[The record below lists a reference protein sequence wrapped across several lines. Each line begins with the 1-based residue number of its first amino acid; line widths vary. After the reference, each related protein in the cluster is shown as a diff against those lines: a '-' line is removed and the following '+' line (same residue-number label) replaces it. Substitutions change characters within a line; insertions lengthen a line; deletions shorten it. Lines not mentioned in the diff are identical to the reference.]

1 MFTGRNFHQGDT
13 QWFEIDALPQQANEI
28 DKQFIAKS
36 EKTGHAHAL
45 CGDYKM
51 FSLANTEGFFIEV
64 GEGGA
69 TLNHTAQS
77 NLTDEYWDLNK
88 VLDIAD
94 HRPTV
99 FKKGVYY
106 VGIQKRKKQFAK
118 RTEKRGYQ
126 FKFRDDQLSM
136 INSDWENV
144 FD

>member
-1 MFTGRNFHQGDT
+1 MFTGRSFHQGDT

-45 CGDYKM
+45 CDDYKM

-77 NLTDEYWDLNK
+77 NLTDEYWELNK

-99 FKKGVYY
+99 FKMGVYY

-118 RTEKRGYQ
+118 RTEKRGNQ

-136 INSDWENV
+136 INSNWENV